1 MSSTMQ
7 NKASLPVIKR
17 LPKYYR
23 YLSNLQADG
32 RDKISSSELARMMG
46 TTASQVR
53 QDFNCFGGFGQQG
66 IGYKVDVLLT
76 EIGKLLFGNGE
87 LLPTVLIGA
96 GRLGTA
102 VSSFISRD
110 TNGYK
115 LIAAFDI
122 NPALEG
128 KEVRLWDQP
137 RFAKI
142 NFTNIEK
149 TGITLS
155 GAQFSY
161 FGYQRKGTV
170 KIAMATDDMA
180 KAVKGAGII
189 IVAAVAIAH
198 EDIFRELIP
207 LLEDGQVIHILP
219 DNCGT
224 FICRKLMREM
234 GCTKKVIVGA
244 WYTAPYGIRVV
255 RRGGVVTNEC
265 KVEDR
270 ITTIRGCALP
280 DTDTDDFMAS
290 AWYIPA
296 FGAIM
301 DAEGEVTIS
310 KKGEEF
316 HHGFVRGN
324 TVLDINL
331 SNVNPVIHVPGAVL
345 GAAVM
350 QNFDT
355 VLGQE
360 KKNYSLYG
368 FALCPA
374 IAEVQARF
382 WEEEKALAKAMEV
395 GLCTVNYEDFFSRT
409 TMYGKEYMG
418 PDFAVPFTEKYE
430 NFFGDGPFDLENRYI
445 TEDVPVGS
453 APCKSPL

>member
-1 MSSTMQ
+1 M
-7 NKASLPVIKR
+7 
-17 LPKYYR
+17 
-23 YLSNLQADG
+23 
-32 RDKISSSELARMMG
+32 
-46 TTASQVR
+46 
-53 QDFNCFGGFGQQG
+53 
-66 IGYKVDVLLT
+66 
-76 EIGKLLFGNGE
+76 
-87 LLPTVLIGA
+87 
-96 GRLGTA
+96 
-102 VSSFISRD
+102 
-110 TNGYK
+110 
-115 LIAAFDI
+115 
-122 NPALEG
+122 
-128 KEVRLWDQP
+128 
-137 RFAKI
+137 
-142 NFTNIEK
+142 
-149 TGITLS
+149 
-155 GAQFSY
+155 
-161 FGYQRKGTV
+161 
-170 KIAMATDDMA
+170 KIALATDDMA

-189 IVAAVAIAH
+189 IVATVAIAH
-198 EDIFRELIP
+198 EDVFRQLIP

-224 FICRKLMREM
+224 FVCRKLMREM

-244 WYTAPYGIRVV
+244 WYTAPYGIRIV
-255 RRGGVVTNEC
+255 RRGGVTTNEC

-296 FGAIM
+296 FDAIM

-310 KKGEEF
+310 KKGEAF
-316 HHGFVRGN
+316 QHGFIRGN

-350 QNFDT
+350 QNFDK
-355 VLGQE
+355 VLDQE
-360 KKNYSLYG
+360 MKNYSLYG

-382 WEEEKALAKAMEV
+382 WEEEKALAAAMEV

-445 TEDVPVGS
+445 TEDVPVGCYFMS
-453 APCKSPL
+453 QLGRKYGVPTPIIDSMILLASTMLKRDLAKESKYTLDYLDIGHMTHEQLHKYLREGVFTEK